1 MFSFSEEKSDEE
13 KKAQQELAQ
22 MEPHMNG
29 CSVPCEVNKGEAVEE
44 PAVWELINSSLTWAA
59 TDEMS

>member
-13 KKAQQELAQ
+13 IKAQQEQAQ

-29 CSVPCEVNKGEAVEE
+29 CSVLCEVNKGEAVEE
-44 PAVWELINSSLTWAA
+44 SVVRELINSSLTWTA
-59 TDEMS
+59 TDEIL